1 MYDRFTVMSI
11 MTRTRQWQ
19 RKTFYGK
26 WEVVI
31 IRIIDQE
38 AMIDCFLN
46 TFCFITFGNKWAV
59 VSWGQTMFNSCCL
72 TQGFIVSFDVVYNNP
87 PLSFRVDGSEGAD
100 VVDV

>member
-38 AMIDCFLN
+38 AMINCFLH
-46 TFCFITFGNKWAV
+46 TFCIVTLRNQRAWL
-59 VSWGQTMFNSCCL
+59 SWSITMFNSCSL
-72 TQGFIVSFDVVYNNP
+72 TKSFIMSFDVIDNNS
-87 PLSFRVDGSEGAD
+87 PLTFSVKSSEGTD
-100 VVDV
+100 VVNV